1 MRLKACGSQSRRW
14 REKPMD
20 SGTLALWLVGVL
32 WALFAAWVW
41 VSQRFMENA
50 HKLHHALKERQDLQ
64 GHNMLTQA
72 TMDREL
78 RTMRQT
84 TDASVKLTGS
94 VLAERIDA
102 ISARLDEVELA
113 CGLRE
118 KPKTMGGAR

>member
-1 MRLKACGSQSRRW
+1 
-14 REKPMD
+14 MD

-32 WALFAAWVW
+32 WVLFALWVW
-41 VSQRFMENA
+41 VSQKFMANA
-50 HKLHHALKERQDLQ
+50 HELHVALRERQDLQ

-72 TMDREL
+72 TLDREL
-78 RTMRQT
+78 RAIRQT

-102 ISARLDEVELA
+102 ISARLDAVELA

-118 KPKTMGGAR
+118 KPKTMGGAE

>member
-1 MRLKACGSQSRRW
+1 
-14 REKPMD
+14 MD
-20 SGTLALWLVGVL
+20 SGTLALWLVGFL
-32 WALFAAWVW
+32 WVLFALWVW

-64 GHNMLTQA
+64 GYNMLTQA
-72 TMDREL
+72 TLDREL
-78 RTMRQT
+78 RSMRQT

-113 CGLRE
+113 CGIRE
-118 KPKTMGGAR
+118 KPKTRGGCGE